1 MELVSMA
8 RKTLSSSPG
17 FAGPAVREAAEA
29 VAVMLSLYAPYTAEE
44 IWEIL
49 GHQPPVA
56 RAGWPAV
63 DPELLIQESV
73 TCAIQV
79 QGKVRDRLSVAPDVT
94 ADELER
100 LALASARAGEII
112 GDRQIRKIIVR
123 APKLV
128 NIVLA

>member
-17 FAGPAVREAAEA
+17 IAGPAV
-29 VAVMLSLYAPYTAEE
+29 AEE